1 MTSPFGSVVSQ
12 LLKEADGSIPY
23 NLPEE
28 SIYLES
34 VRGLRDELD
43 SIVAGDPGFIVDPST
58 IDHDLLLN
66 FDQDEHFLKSDI
78 TAADISMAVVSSPTF
93 SSVQHMQDIFHSSGW
108 VSGGVLSDVGGG
120 DIDVSAGTGL
130 VRATDSST
138 VQLLFFDWA
147 QSLANA
153 VTDGTARFFGIEYN
167 DGSPQ
172 VVMKNT
178 DTWDYTTDFPLGSA
192 VREGS
197 VLHISQN
204 PHDVGDHA
212 NFMIQRMF
220 DINKFQ
226 RDNQTGGLI
235 LGESADTNMYI
246 TVSAGNVWSKL
257 TKTAFAAFDSDP
269 GGGGDTFDTYKHVSG
284 TLTLTTGVTQWP
296 NTQYDD
302 GNDLVTMG
310 SNKYANLWFYGE
322 PDGEVAMV
330 YGVAQYT
337 QSALAELE
345 EPPSDLPVRIQ
356 THSFLLGRLTFKKSD
371 TTATQVD
378 SVFETVFLPTQAAT
392 HSNLSGLTGDD
403 HLQYILVAG
412 SRAFGGNI
420 SHGGFNITNVGALA
434 GTLSTAAQP
443 NVTSLGTLTALQV
456 DNININGNTISST
469 AGTNLL
475 ITPLGGQKIIL
486 DGAINIDAGVVTG
499 ITSLTSSNLLAS
511 SDNSGAIGAS
521 GTAFSDLFLASGGV
535 INWNSGNMT
544 ITHVAGVLGIEGGN
558 VVIGSTTAEQK
569 LNLVVA
575 ASTQVAIQL
584 LQSGQVGWRIGM
596 SSGGRG
602 LRFVNQSADFS
613 TTPILYL
620 DNSAN
625 QFVGI
630 GTASPSALLHVAGTF
645 LVTGTTTINTVT
657 YTWPGSDGGSGD
669 LLTTNGTGGL
679 SWTAGGGGGLGGSG
693 TAGKVS
699 KWSATSTLTDS
710 IISDNGSTI
719 TIAGALD
726 LSGQIDLN
734 TNNII
739 AGGTAAFTTI
749 TASAALIRGVNNSAI
764 ILSGGTSST
773 QGGNIVLY
781 GESHASQDG
790 DFEFR
795 DDTTIKFWYDSSQSV
810 FQINGNLKITS
821 NIGFFNTTPL
831 SKQTITGSRDNNAA
845 LTTLLTALAGYGLIV
860 DSSTV

>member
-1 MTSPFGSVVSQ
+1 MTNPFGDVVAQ

-66 FDQDEHFLKSDI
+66 FDQDEHFLKSAI

-108 VSGGVLSDVGGG
+108 VSGGVLSDAGGG

-138 VQLLFFDWA
+138 VQLLFFDWS
-147 QSLANA
+147 QSLTNT

-167 DGSPQ
+167 AGSPQ

-235 LGESADTNMYI
+235 LGESADTNMYV
-246 TVSAGNVWSKL
+246 TVSAGNIWSKL

-345 EPPSDLPVRIQ
+345 EPPSALPIRIQ
-356 THSFLLGRLTFKKSD
+356 THSFLLGRLTFKKSA

-434 GTLSTAAQP
+434 GTLSTVTQN
-443 NVTSLGTLTALQV
+443 NVTTMTGLTTIGTLIAGAVPASLV
-456 DNININGNTISST
+456 T
-469 AGTNLL
+469 AGSFGAGAYVFGSTVQMAGLTATTGIFSGNIETSGDVRLTGSGKL
-475 ITPLGGQKIIL
+475 RMVGTFMRDVIDL
-486 DGAINIDAGVVTG
+486 DGSNNLIIGEADVANVVFALDSGNIDFSV
-499 ITSLTSSNLLAS
+499 LT
-511 SDNSGAIGAS
+511 
-521 GTAFSDLFLASGGV
+521 TKF
-535 INWNSGNMT
+535 
-544 ITHVAGVLGIEGGN
+544 
-558 VVIGSTTAEQK
+558 
-569 LNLVVA
+569 
-575 ASTQVAIQL
+575 
-584 LQSGQVGWRIGM
+584 
-596 SSGGRG
+596 
-602 LRFVNQSADFS
+602 
-613 TTPILYL
+613 
-620 DNSAN
+620 
-625 QFVGI
+625 
-630 GTASPSALLHVAGTF
+630 
-645 LVTGTTTINTVT
+645 NTVT
-657 YTWPGSDGGSGD
+657 YTWPGSDGGSGN

-739 AGGTAAFTTI
+739 AGGSASFTTI

-764 ILSGGTSST
+764 ILSGGTDVSNGST
-773 QGGNIVLY
+773 LVMY
-781 GESHASQDG
+781 GESHASQAK

-795 DDTTIKFWYDSSQSV
+795 SDTTVKVHWDDNEGFLKLLDGASLLV
-810 FQINGNLKITS
+810 TGEFRHTGNKIA
-821 NIGFFNTTPL
+821 FFSGTTQL
-831 SKQTITGSRDNNAA
+831 AQTVTGSRETNAA
-845 LTTLLTALAGYGLIV
+845 LTSLLGALATYNIII
-860 DSSTV
+860 DSTSA